1 MITSNDRKRLDYQR
15 SLAAQF
21 FCKNY
26 SREQRYLIILQRD
39 LEKGFQAITSL
50 GIEKAKSFQI
60 FYDFLLDFENLNEK
74 MIEFRW
80 SEDFLNENGIDYSE
94 LKRLYLAAN

>member
-1 MITSNDRKRLDYQR
+1 MIQSEQKKRLDCQR

-26 SREQRYLIILQRD
+26 SRDKRYLIVLQRD
-39 LEKGFQAITSL
+39 LQKGFEAINSL

-60 FYDFLLDFENLNEK
+60 YFDFILDFENLSSK
-74 MIEFRW
+74 MEEFGW
-80 SEDFLNENGIDYSE
+80 SEEYLKENGFNYSE
-94 LKRLYLAAN
+94 LRNLYLAIA

>member
-26 SREQRYLIILQRD
+26 SRDKRYLIILQRD
-39 LEKGFQAITSL
+39 LQKGFEAINSL

-60 FYDFLLDFENLNEK
+60 YFDFILDFENLSSK
-74 MIEFRW
+74 MEEFGW
-80 SEDFLNENGIDYSE
+80 SEEYLKENGFNYSE
-94 LKRLYLAAN
+94 LRNLYLAIA

>member
-1 MITSNDRKRLDYQR
+1 MDDRKRLDYQR

-39 LEKGFQAITSL
+39 LEKEFQAITSL

-60 FYDFLLDFENLNEK
+60 YFDFILDFENLGSK
-74 MIEFRW
+74 MEEFGW
-80 SEDFLNENGIDYSE
+80 SEEYLLENGINYSE
-94 LKRLYLAAN
+94 LKNLYLAIA

>member
-1 MITSNDRKRLDYQR
+1 MDDRKRLDYQR

-26 SREQRYLIILQRD
+26 SRDKRYLIILQRD
-39 LEKGFQAITSL
+39 LQKGFEAINSL

-60 FYDFLLDFENLNEK
+60 YFDFILDFENLSSK
-74 MIEFRW
+74 MEEFGW
-80 SEDFLNENGIDYSE
+80 SEEYLLENGINYSE
-94 LKRLYLAAN
+94 LRNLYFAIA